1 MVDEYQNTS
10 VYGVYAIGDVTGC
23 IALTPVAVR
32 SGRIL
37 SERLFNGK
45 TKLKMLYSNIPTV
58 IFSHPPIGTVGL
70 SEEEAQ
76 KIHGETN
83 VIVYKSSFVN
93 MFYSLASD
101 EKLKQPS
108 YYKIICLRKGDGPEK
123 HKVVGCH
130 GIGRGMDEM
139 L

>member
-1 MVDEYQNTS
+1 MIALGRPPNVEHLGLEKTGIKATKEKIVVDEYQNTS

-83 VIVYKSSFVN
+83 KT
-93 MFYSLASD
+93 
-101 EKLKQPS
+101 
-108 YYKIICLRKGDGPEK
+108 
-123 HKVVGCH
+123 
-130 GIGRGMDEM
+130 
-139 L
+139 